1 MNMKKIFFAFATMM
15 AFVVSAQDFNKCS
28 VGFNIGGH
36 DGMNPTNHSTKIYQL
51 SHMELNS
58 RYMFNNRFG
67 LKFDVATDKFNFKD
81 GHPATNAV
89 RFSIQPTFSLTDVL
103 HMNDFCSK
111 LGMFVHTGGAYAA
124 MWNKELVSGPK
135 ELFKANDGSVDE
147 MIQGILGLT
156 TLYKI
161 SERMSVNA
169 DISFMANIR
178 QNNGFDF
185 EAAAISGGGFSGY
198 YATATVGFNY
208 YIGKSKTHADWTY
221 TPRLNQSDL
230 NRIAALEN
238 QAKET
243 ATKLGDDDKDGVIN
257 AVDQEA
263 NTPAGNVVDVT
274 GKTVV
279 PTPAPDLNTID
290 TDGDGFV
297 DGKDECPTVKGTVNG
312 CPEDQSTENDAKTL
326 TNYGINDVM
335 FVKGSS
341 YLDPTYNS
349 ILDKLVAYL
358 AANPS
363 QSIGV
368 TGHTDIDG
376 ADAVNNK
383 LSEARVNAVV
393 SYLTGKG
400 VNKSRLVISYKGKKE
415 TKYAGNTLE
424 VDAANRRVQFSIV
437 R

>member
-1 MNMKKIFFAFATMM
+1 MKKLIFAFATVMSFM
-15 AFVVSAQDFNKCS
+15 VTAQDYNKCS
-28 VGFNIGGH
+28 IGFNIGGH
-36 DGMNPTNHSTKIYQL
+36 DGMSRTNHSTKIYQL

-58 RYMFNNRFG
+58 RYMLNNRFG
-67 LKFDVATDKFNFKD
+67 IKFDVATDKFNFKD

-103 HMNDFCSK
+103 HMNDFSK
-111 LGMFVHTGGAYAA
+111 RLGMFIHTGGAYAA
-124 MWNKELVSGPK
+124 MWNKTLVTGPK
-135 ELFKANDGSVDE
+135 ELFNANDGSVDE

-156 TLYKI
+156 TQIKI

-185 EAAAISGGGFSGY
+185 EAAPISGGGFSGY
-198 YATATVGFNY
+198 YATASIGFNY
-208 YIGKSKTHADWTY
+208 YIGKAKTHADWTY
-221 TPRLNQSDL
+221 TPRMNQADL
-230 NRIAALEN
+230 NRIAALEK
-238 QAKET
+238 QATEV
-243 ATKLGDDDKDGVIN
+243 ASKLADDDNDGVIN

-263 NTPAGNVVDVT
+263 NTPAGNAVDVT

-297 DGKDECPTVKGTVNG
+297 DGKDECPTVKGDVKG
-312 CPEDQSTENDAKTL
+312 CPEEHSAEKDAKTL
-326 TNYGINDVM
+326 NDSGIYDIM

-341 YLDPTYNS
+341 VINPTYNS
-349 ILDKLVAYL
+349 IMDKLVSYM
-358 AANPS
+358 AANPT
-363 QSIGV
+363 QTIAV
-368 TGHTDIDG
+368 TGHTDTDG
-376 ADAVNNK
+376 ADEMNNK

-393 SYLTGKG
+393 SYLTSKG
-400 VNKSRLVISYKGKKE
+400 VNKNRLVISYKGKKE